1 MFAKRTCPRTIVPS
15 SRSITRST
23 LKPCRSIE
31 RPNTSS
37 VGDVQSALIAKLFG
51 KNTDVGG
58 FPAALRNVFDTS
70 TDHAN
75 LVNLTADV
83 DSTVI
88 DVCFDVGRNVT
99 VHFRTG
105 PPLTMQSKT
114 IDATI
119 IGSLTESM
127 TVADDV
133 FAATGRMGIE
143 GTLHRVSAL
152 NDFDG
157 TISGLTWRIGREV
170 SFHDVLTDELK
181 GYLALG
187 KSILFFGRPG
197 AGKTTTLRGAATYLG
212 DCAPRRTIVVDAT
225 GELGGCGSEPIGIG
239 TNTRRMCVAPGK
251 SHGDAMMAAIRNH
264 TPQALIVDE
273 IMTRSEAAL
282 VQTCRARGI
291 QLVATC
297 HASGLAD
304 VVENPVFA
312 DLMGGNQNAA
322 VSDASATQR
331 GSKFVRARKHAPVFD
346 GAYDVE
352 TKTLYPNLSQFVDE
366 YFEYFYNV

>member
-1 MFAKRTCPRTIVPS
+1 MFANRVCSRTIVHS
-15 SRSITRST
+15 SRSIARTIVH
-23 LKPCRSIE
+23 PCRSIA
-31 RPNTSS
+31 RTKKTSAS
-37 VGDVQSALIAKLFG
+37 STEGALIAKLFG
-51 KNTDVGG
+51 QNAGAGG
-58 FPAALRNVFDTS
+58 FPIALRNVFDTS

-75 LVNLTADV
+75 LVNLVADA
-83 DSTVI
+83 DSDVI
-88 DVCFDVGRNVT
+88 DVCFDLGRNVT
-99 VHFRTG
+99 IHFRTG
-105 PPLTMQSKT
+105 PPLTLQSKT

-119 IGSLTESM
+119 IGSLAESM
-127 TVADDV
+127 TTCDDV

-170 SFHDVLTDELK
+170 SFHEVLTDDLK

-187 KSILFFGRPG
+187 NSVLFFGRPG
-197 AGKTTTLRGAATYLG
+197 AGKTTALRGAATYLG
-212 DCAPRRTIVVDAT
+212 DCVPKRTIVVDAT
-225 GELGGCGSEPIGIG
+225 GELGGWSAQPIGIG
-239 TNTRRMCVAPGK
+239 MNTRRMCVSPGK

-282 VQTCRARGI
+282 AQTCRARGI

-312 DLMGGNQNAA
+312 DLVGGSQNAA
-322 VSDASATQR
+322 ISDASAAQR

-352 TKTLYPNLSQFVDE
+352 TKTLYPNLSKFVDE
-366 YFEYFYNV
+366 YFEYYNV